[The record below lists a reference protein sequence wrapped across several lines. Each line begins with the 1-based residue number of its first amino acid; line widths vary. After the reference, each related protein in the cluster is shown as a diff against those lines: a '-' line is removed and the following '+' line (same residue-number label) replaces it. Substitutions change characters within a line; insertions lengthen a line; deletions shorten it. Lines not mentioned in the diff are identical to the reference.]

1 MGATA
6 LLVGGGGI
14 VLLSQWTSQ
23 SLPLEQ
29 RASTLWMTS
38 LGTILFLFC
47 SWSLSTGN
55 MPVRLERIL
64 TAIAGWLSVEIW
76 QFFLL
81 LLSPLMVLLVPLSA
95 GSGAKMANPEVALAA
110 WGLAIGMAILA
121 GYKREEKTPLERSTL
136 A

>member
-1 MGATA
+1 
-6 LLVGGGGI
+6 
-14 VLLSQWTSQ
+14 
-23 SLPLEQ
+23 
-29 RASTLWMTS
+29 MTS

-47 SWSLSTGN
+47 SWSLSTGK

-95 GSGAKMANPEVALAA
+95 GSGAKMANPAMALAA

-121 GYKREEKTPLERSTL
+121 SYKREEKTPLERSTL